1 MRRRSG
7 WPENRIPNMSKT
19 SRSNQLA
26 EGWTSTSDGTIS
38 SSRTATFSRMR
49 WFRYIDRKW

>member
-1 MRRRSG
+1 
-7 WPENRIPNMSKT
+7 MSNT

-26 EGWTSTSDGTIS
+26 LGWIATSEGTIS
-38 SSRTATFSRMR
+38 SSRTATFTRMR